1 MREREERGKEM
12 DVAMRELMVITDD
25 ENGVRK

>member
-1 MREREERGKEM
+1 MRERKERGKEM

>member
-12 DVAMRELMVITDD
+12 DVVMRKLMAITDD